1 MGEKTVTPGS
11 IVTFTIKL
19 KLAPPGKEKSTTQ
32 MKAAIEAGVGEESS
46 VEELIGR
53 REKGADG
60 EELSPFAHAPEFPK
74 VGPIRHLYFMQ

>member
-1 MGEKTVTPGS
+1 M
-11 IVTFTIKL
+11 
-19 KLAPPGKEKSTTQ
+19 KLAPPGKSKSTTQ
-32 MKAAIEAGVGEESS
+32 MKAATEAGVGEESS

-74 VGPIRHLYFMQ
+74 VGSICVIDFMQ